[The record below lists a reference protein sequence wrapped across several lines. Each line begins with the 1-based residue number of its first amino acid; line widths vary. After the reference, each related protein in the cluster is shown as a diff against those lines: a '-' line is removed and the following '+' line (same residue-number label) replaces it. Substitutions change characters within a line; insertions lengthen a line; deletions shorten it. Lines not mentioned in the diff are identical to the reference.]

1 MQFLEVYTVVLIPTA
16 IKMSFPSKNRAKRYN
31 KTIFSNIE
39 RNYCIFE
46 QFCISTGLV
55 ILRNFLTDNHISM

>member
-1 MQFLEVYTVVLIPTA
+1 
-16 IKMSFPSKNRAKRYN
+16 MSIPSKNRAKRYN

-39 RNYCIFE
+39 RNYSILE
-46 QFCISTGLV
+46 QFCISTGFV